1 PLEDCDTLTPQRCL
15 KVLSLFRFL
24 HPRTEIRIAGGREH
38 NLRSLQPLALY
49 PADSVFV
56 NGYLTTPGAPAPEV
70 WGMIEDLGFRIEV
83 DYQQPAAL
91 GHRFPSGSPTRL
103 VALPLPAAERP
114 SETENTRPSA
124 SQRLQGRLPA

>member
-1 PLEDCDTLTPQRCL
+1 MRMQHCDDLTPQRCL
-15 KVLSLFRFL
+15 KVLCLFRFL

-70 WGMIEDLGFRIEV
+70 WDMIRDLGFTIQV
-83 DYQQPAAL
+83 DYQGVHPGVSPDAAV
-91 GHRFPSGSPTRL
+91 SITSP
-103 VALPLPAAERP
+103 
-114 SETENTRPSA
+114 
-124 SQRLQGRLPA
+124 QRT